1 MKLISSLFP
10 KRTFLFGKFCFNST
24 FLCGRLS
31 FTFSF
36 SYFSFFFL
44 FKWIYSTKIS
54 LASNTLL
61 SLVVYLA
68 KAINYA
74 FKWVHFCKVQA
85 LLRYRTMTLIWNG
98 LRTKPPIICIY
109 FYPCDVILLPLNSV
123 QFELCK
129 IFFLTESRATDD
141 ILRLTNDETSHFA
154 AKGWPKHDSC

>member
-10 KRTFLFGKFCFNST
+10 KHTFLFGKFCFNST
-24 FLCGRLS
+24 FLCGKLS

-44 FKWIYSTKIS
+44 FKWIYSTKIC

-61 SLVVYLA
+61 SLVVCLA

-85 LLRYRTMTLIWNG
+85 LLRYRTVTLIWNG
-98 LRTKPPIICIY
+98 LRTKPPTYARY
-109 FYPCDVILLPLNSV
+109 FYLCDVILLPLNSV
-123 QFELCK
+123 QFELRK

>member
-1 MKLISSLFP
+1 MANYLLHFHFLISL
-10 KRTFLFGKFCFNST
+10 
-24 FLCGRLS
+24 
-31 FTFSF
+31 
-36 SYFSFFFL
+36 FFFL
-44 FKWIYSTKIS
+44 FKWIYSTKIC

-61 SLVVYLA
+61 SLVVCLA

-74 FKWVHFCKVQA
+74 FNGFIFAKYK
-85 LLRYRTMTLIWNG
+85 RYLDTEPWHLFEMAYELNHQSYAR
-98 LRTKPPIICIY
+98 Y

-123 QFELCK
+123 QFELRK

>member
-10 KRTFLFGKFCFNST
+10 KHTFLFGKFCFNST
-24 FLCGRLS
+24 FLCGKLS

-44 FKWIYSTKIS
+44 FKWIYSTKIC

-61 SLVVYLA
+61 SLVVCLA

-74 FKWVHFCKVQA
+74 FNGFIFAKYK
-85 LLRYRTMTLIWNG
+85 RYLDTEPWHWFEMAYELNHQSYAR
-98 LRTKPPIICIY
+98 Y

-123 QFELCK
+123 QFELRK